1 MNIAMFTD
9 AYYPRI
15 NGVVVSVKS
24 YAEALINLGHNV
36 CIVCCDYQETE
47 DSANQSKMIIPQTY
61 TDERVQVLR
70 IPSHHLFFSEEDRL
84 ARISQWH
91 TIKHEMD
98 SFKPD
103 IIHINSEFFV
113 GYYGL
118 TYGRFRYIPI
128 VYTFHTLWE
137 DYVKGYIHFM
147 PVNASKKIA
156 KDLIKLFLKRA
167 DEIITPTNRIANVVK
182 EYKINRPTDILPTGI
197 SNNISTISDSERDFL
212 YKKLITEDFPLLK
225 NKNILLYVGRV
236 VKEKNL
242 DFLFPV
248 LKNVQKRVPDTA
260 LLIVGGGPELIPLKE
275 RAKQAGLENHIFFT
289 DYIPRGNLAFYY
301 SVAKIFVF
309 PSVTETQGLVTIEA
323 MMNGLPVV
331 AIGEMGTIDVMQGD
345 NGGFMVENDVNKF
358 SDKVTE
364 LLSDSELCKNKSI
377 EAKEW
382 SKQWDISILSKKL
395 VSLYENAIDFKKQSL
410 NNSKNGKQ

>member
-1 MNIAMFTD
+1 MFTD

-15 NGVVVSVKS
+15 NGVAVSVKS
-24 YAEALINLGHNV
+24 YAEALSELGHKV
-36 CIVCCDYQETE
+36 CIVCCDYQEET
-47 DSANQSKMIIPQTY
+47 DGSNADNLTPQTY
-61 TDERVQVLR
+61 TDKKVQVLR

-84 ARISQWH
+84 ARISQWK

-98 SFKPD
+98 AFKPD

-118 TYGRFRYIPI
+118 TYGRFRYVPI

-167 DEIITPTNRIANVVK
+167 DQIITPTMRIAKVVK
-182 EYKINRPTDILPTGI
+182 DYKITRPTDILPTGI
-197 SNNISTISDSERDFL
+197 SNSIGKISDSQKELLNQKFFS
-212 YKKLITEDFPLLK
+212 DFPLLK
-225 NKNILLYVGRV
+225 NKKILLYVGRV

-242 DFLFPV
+242 EFLFSM
-248 LKNVQKRVPDTA
+248 LKNVQKKVSDAA
-260 LLIVGGGPELIPLKE
+260 LLIVGGGPELEPL
-275 RAKQAGLENHIFFT
+275 RNLAKREKLDKDIFFT
-289 DYIPRGNLAFYY
+289 DYVPRENLAFYY
-301 SVAKIFVF
+301 SISKIFVF

-323 MMNGLPVV
+323 MMGGLPVV

-345 NGGFMVENDVNKF
+345 NGGFMVKNDLEEF
-358 SDKVTE
+358 SQRVIE
-364 LLSDSELCKNKSI
+364 LLTDSSLHEKKSL
-377 EAKEW
+377 EAMEW
-382 SKQWDISILSKKL
+382 SKQWDINLLSEKL
-395 VSLYENAIDFKKQSL
+395 ISLYNKAIK
-410 NNSKNGKQ
+410 SKNGNQ